1 MIFVGV
7 DWAEAHHD
15 VHVMDEDAK
24 RLGGGFGRCVGGGH
38 LDDDRADRTPRE
50 RARSGF

>member
-15 VHVMDEDAK
+15 VHVEDEAGQ
-24 RLGGGFGRCVGGGH
+24 RLGVGDF
-38 LDDDRADRTPRE
+38 LKESKALPVSTSSSELMWKFPVM
-50 RARSGF
+50 S